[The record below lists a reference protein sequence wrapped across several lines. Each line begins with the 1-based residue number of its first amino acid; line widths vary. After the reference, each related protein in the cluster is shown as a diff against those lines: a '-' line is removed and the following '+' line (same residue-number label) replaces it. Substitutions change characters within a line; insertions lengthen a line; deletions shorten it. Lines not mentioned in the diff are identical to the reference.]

1 MKQYL
6 IINISEINLVDFET
20 IAQTSTATLRKSI
33 DGQKRV
39 IKWFGE
45 KPNWVDDLSTK
56 EGPYSESEIL
66 TIMTNPIWAFVDG
79 GES

>member
-6 IINISEINLVDFET
+6 ILNISEINLVDFET
-20 IAQTSTATLRKSI
+20 IAQTSTTTLRKSI
-33 DGQKRV
+33 DGQKTV

-45 KPNWVDDLSTK
+45 KPDWVDNLSTK
-56 EGPYSESEIL
+56 EGPYSELEIL
-66 TIMTNPIWAFVDG
+66 TIMANSIWAFVDG